1 MGRGAEVGERGLDP
15 PARSGDTPRID
26 MNRNVLLVLLL
37 VVVGFSASTV
47 IQYRRG
53 QELKE
58 RAAKEEAALRLRAET
73 LERMGWLRSNPDP
86 DAYRN
91 EVKSFF
97 RWYFEQVSAQR
108 AKFGG
113 SAGFDEYLKELEQKA
128 KVAAEAE
135 LPQLPDGRPR
145 GPMANPVNR
154 KAFWE
159 WEKAMFDR
167 MRTGKYTPVL
177 TGTDKGLRLDVV
189 AAEVVMVGSKPKI
202 RFPLVLWGAQRE
214 TREDERSGT
223 KRVITWADFATT
235 FRLLDD
241 KGKLYG
247 EMGTANPGMR
257 NDFPERLIAEFPPQM
272 VLGQYELDPVPA
284 NVTTMEMQVAVRSHA
299 PSGGDINAQYSW
311 KLPVPDDWKLKPGEA
326 WEGATETTR
335 SEEEID
341 PVAAARKA
349 AQK

>member
-1 MGRGAEVGERGLDP
+1 
-15 PARSGDTPRID
+15 
-26 MNRNVLLVLLL
+26 MNRNLAIVLLV
-37 VVVGFSASTV
+37 VIAGFSAAGIV
-47 IQYRRG
+47 GYRRATEA
-53 QELKE
+53 Q
-58 RAAKEEAALRLRAET
+58 AQSAKEIAALRLRAEA
-73 LERMGWLRSNPDP
+73 LERVGWIRSNPDA
-86 DAYRN
+86 DSYRN
-91 EVKSFF
+91 DVKGYL
-97 RWYFEQVSAQR
+97 RWYFEQVSNQQ

-113 SAGFDEYLKELEQKA
+113 NPAYDDYLKDIDRKA
-128 KVAAEAE
+128 KAAAESE

-189 AAEVVMVGSKPKI
+189 SADVVMMGNKPKI
-202 RFPLVLWGAQRE
+202 RFPMVLWGAQRE
-214 TREDERSGT
+214 TREDERTGV
-223 KRVITWADFATT
+223 KRVMTWAEFATT

-247 EMGTANPGMR
+247 EMSTGNPGMR
-257 NDFPERLIAEFPPQM
+257 NDFPERLIAEFPPQT

-284 NVTTMEMQVAVRSHA
+284 NVTNMEMLIAVRSHA
-299 PSGGDINAQYSW
+299 PTGGDINAQYSW
-311 KLPVPDDWKLKPGEA
+311 KIPVPDDWKLKPGET
-326 WEGATETTR
+326 WEGATVTTR

-341 PVAAARKA
+341 PAVAARKG
-349 AQK
+349 QK

>member
-1 MGRGAEVGERGLDP
+1 MTGGHSPLA
-15 PARSGDTPRID
+15 
-26 MNRNVLLVLLL
+26 MNRNLVLVLLL
-37 VVVGFSASTV
+37 VVVGFTASTI
-47 IQYRRG
+47 IQARRG
-53 QELKE
+53 QELREKS
-58 RAAKEEAALRLRAET
+58 AKEEAALRLRAET

-86 DAYRN
+86 DGYKT
-91 EVKSFF
+91 EVKNFV
-97 RWYFEQVSAQR
+97 RWYFEQVSTPR
-108 AKFGG
+108 ARFGG
-113 SAGFDEYLKELEQKA
+113 SAGFDDYLKELDQKA
-128 KVAAEAE
+128 KVAAETD

-189 AAEVVMVGSKPKI
+189 SAEVVMVGSKPKI

-223 KRVITWADFATT
+223 KRVITWADFATS

-284 NVTTMEMQVAVRSHA
+284 NVTTMEMLVAVRSHA